1 MKLGALF
8 KTVGSKISESSPDL
22 LVGVGLVSLVA
33 AGAMAIVET
42 RKLDDILDEQAEKH
56 NQITEHHSEE
66 EAQLPAV
73 KREHAKVTINTI
85 GRVAWN
91 YKYTIGLTA
100 LGTTSILGGFRIIKV
115 RYIKKVAE
123 CQAVAAGARAIQKAF
138 DTAMDRVQEKWG
150 RSGYNYA
157 KYGLETEEYTETE
170 TDEDGKKKKVKKEC
184 YIETPDS
191 FQTSPWTIVFDPT
204 TFLYEQF
211 GGSIPNMMNA
221 LQKYEDKLN
230 EQYCAGVPIFY
241 NDIVNKIEGLNSP
254 FICDE
259 GQVYGW
265 YKHDQDN
272 RADGDDKILL
282 RIQTFNGCDPET
294 GDQRQ
299 FVMIDPNVPGPVC
312 LDSPKRI
319 KNRFGSK
326 YGTRY
331 I

>member
-8 KTVGSKISESSPDL
+8 KTVGSKISEASPDL

-33 AGAMAIVET
+33 AGAMAVVET

-100 LGTTSILGGFRIIKV
+100 LGTASILGGFRIIKV
-115 RYIKKVAE
+115 RYVKKVAE

-150 RSGYNYA
+150 RSGYNYV

-170 TDEDGKKKKVKKEC
+170 TDEDGKKKKVKKER
-184 YIETPDS
+184 YTETPDS
-191 FQTSPWTIVFDPT
+191 FQTSPWTIVFSEGT
-204 TFLYEQF
+204 YLYEQY
-211 GGSIPNMMNA
+211 GGSIPLMTEV
-221 LQKYEDKLN
+221 LGKYQDALN
-230 EQYCAGVPIFY
+230 EQYCKGIPIYY
-241 NDIVNKIEGLNSP
+241 NDIVNRIEGLNSP
-254 FICDE
+254 YICDE

-265 YKHDQDN
+265 YKNDPEN
-272 RADGDDKILL
+272 RDSGDDKIDL
-282 RIQTFNGCDPET
+282 RVQTFYGCNPDT
-294 GDQRQ
+294 GESEM